1 MSADFI
7 PVLMHL
13 LLVAGVAAFILAGS
27 VLLGRSGRKNEVKDT
42 AYECGMPAGVVRA
55 PRYSVKFYLVAMLFV
70 LFDIEVIFLYPW
82 AVQFREMVAESLLPL
97 WSMVFFVLILGIAY
111 LYVLKK
117 KALDWNEA

>member
-1 MSADFI
+1 
-7 PVLMHL
+7 MHL
-13 LLVAGVAAFILAGS
+13 LLVAGVAAFILVGS

-42 AYECGMPAGVVRA
+42 AYECGMLAGVVRA

-82 AVQFREMVAESLLPL
+82 AVQFREMVGESLLPL